1 MSIDRVR
8 AGYDAVA
15 TTYDEQF
22 ADELDHKPLERG
34 LLEAFCEMAP
44 PGAIADIGCGTGHI
58 TRFLAGRRD
67 DVLGVDLSPEM
78 IAVAR
83 QRDPRLRFE
92 VASMLGLPY
101 ADGVWSGVVA
111 MYSIIHLDPDER
123 VRAFAEFART
133 LRPDGVLLMSFHVD
147 GPGFA
152 PGDVNHVRT
161 FLGHTVDMDGYF
173 LDPAEVTTDL
183 VANGFRVLARLDRE
197 PIAAIEFPS
206 RRSYILARRT
216 VPSSHGHGHGS
227 PA

>member
-1 MSIDRVR
+1 MSVDRVR

-34 LLEAFCEMAP
+34 LLEAFCAMAP
-44 PGAIADIGCGTGHI
+44 PGAIADIGCGPGHI
-58 TRFLAGRRD
+58 TRFLAERRG
-67 DVLGVDLSPEM
+67 DVLGVDLSPAM

-83 QRDPRLRFE
+83 RRYPRQRFE

-101 ADGVWSGVVA
+101 ADGVWAGVVA
-111 MYSIIHLDPDER
+111 MYSIIHLNPDEL
-123 VRAFAEFART
+123 VQAFAQFART
-133 LRPDGVLLMSFHVD
+133 LRPDGILLMSFHVD

-173 LDPAEVTTDL
+173 VDPAEVTTDL

-197 PIAAIEFPS
+197 PIADIEFPS
-206 RRSYILARRT
+206 RRCYILARRA
-216 VPSSHGHGHGS
+216 VPSSYE
-227 PA
+227 P

>member
-1 MSIDRVR
+1 MADDRVR

-15 TTYDEQF
+15 ATYAEQF

-44 PGAIADIGCGTGHI
+44 PGAIADIGCGPGHI
-58 TRFLAGRRD
+58 TRFLAERRD

-78 IAVAR
+78 VALAQR
-83 QRDPRLRFE
+83 QQPRLRFE

-111 MYSIIHLDPDER
+111 MYSIIHFDPDER

-147 GPGFA
+147 GPGLA

-161 FLGHTVDMDGYF
+161 FLGHPVEMDGYF
-173 LDPAEVTTDL
+173 LDPAVVTADL

-197 PIAAIEFPS
+197 PIADIEFPS
-206 RRSYILARRT
+206 RRCYILARRT
-216 VPSSHGHGHGS
+216 VPSSHGHG
-227 PA
+227 PRA